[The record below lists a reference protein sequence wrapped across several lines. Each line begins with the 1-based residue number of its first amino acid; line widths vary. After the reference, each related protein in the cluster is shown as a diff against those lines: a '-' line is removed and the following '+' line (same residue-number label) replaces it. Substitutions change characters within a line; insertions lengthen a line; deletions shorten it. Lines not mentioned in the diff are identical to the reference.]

1 MTEQSGSRH
10 ILFNGLALVLAGLV
24 WGIFVPSTPFPRL
37 ALGAH
42 VQFVENGML
51 LIVLAALLLTLPHNV
66 GHKSIVVMVTTAW
79 LTWAMALSEVANAW
93 WGTRQTLPIA
103 AGQAGASGGA
113 GWQETII
120 TVTHMGAGLML
131 ILAWALLIVGF
142 ATRSSSAP
150 RAHDPHDALTARD

>member
-1 MTEQSGSRH
+1 MTEQSGSRQ

-93 WGTRQTLPIA
+93 WGTRLTLPIA

-142 ATRSSSAP
+142 ATRSSSA
-150 RAHDPHDALTARD
+150 RAAGA